1 MKTLM
6 KSLLT
11 VSLLLASTTA
21 SAQCA
26 KLEKRMNNLI
36 SEYSEEFCINKTINE
51 MRDPAKPERP
61 LQSKCEIY
69 YFTIKKKSSY
79 QRELLE
85 EILRAMET
93 EGREDPNCYS
103 INTMSGQDNIDANRR
118 RVMIGENADNFI
130 ELGKDYENYWNVNA
144 IDTTDTTKSHRYA
157 YAVEWREKGKNIDVR
172 YIVTYAKIPSATTT
186 ITQPSWP
193 IIDLGRSRIPK
204 NGPIQAENKAR
215 AYYLGKEYSI
225 QSLDS
230 LIHDAQQREK
240 ETYKKINEAIKREG
254 EAAKKLQKAFVGGNS
269 VIVWSDSLVH
279 EYDPVTDAV
288 IRLQQGKSITSDDLL
303 CNDNILLIF
312 SQLKQQYLA
321 GKNTEFNAIS
331 IYTLC
336 RRARD
341 CGFFTGKYSKE
352 ELAQLKRELSS
363 LIDMTPKAEGEQN
376 VEERIYLGLAL
387 SQLEKIQ
394 QTDDVP

>member
-1 MKTLM
+1 
-6 KSLLT
+6 
-11 VSLLLASTTA
+11 
-21 SAQCA
+21 
-26 KLEKRMNNLI
+26 MNNLI

-69 YFTIKKKSSY
+69 YFTIKKKSTC

-279 EYDPVTDAV
+279 EYDPVTDA
-288 IRLQQGKSITSDDLL
+288 ILRLQQGKSITSDDLL

-363 LIDMTPKAEGEQN
+363 LIDMTPKAEGERN